1 MPADKKNDAQQRP
14 PAFAFVTSN
23 QRKENLVRYN
33 YHEDNEGLINRQ
45 INLELYASYVYMA
58 MAHHFD
64 RADVALKGHHEFFEK
79 MSKEEREHAEKLME
93 YQNKRGGTIVLL
105 DIKKP
110 GQQSW
115 GSPLEA
121 HEMALQ
127 LEKDVYQAL
136 LELHASATKLADP
149 HLTDYLEGEF
159 IEEQVKSINEYVH
172 YITNLRRVGPGIG
185 EYIFDKDLK

>member
-1 MPADKKNDAQQRP
+1 MSADKKNNTQQGAQG
-14 PAFAFVTSN
+14 FVTPN
-23 QRKENLVRYN
+23 QPKENLVRYN

-58 MAHHFD
+58 MAYHFD
-64 RADVALKGHHEFFEK
+64 RADVAFKGHHEFFEK
-79 MSKEEREHAEKLME
+79 MSKEEHEHAEKLME
-93 YQNKRGGTIVLL
+93 YQNKRGGTIVLV

-121 HEMALQ
+121 HEMGLQ

-136 LELHASATKLADP
+136 LELHASATKQADP
-149 HLTDYLEGEF
+149 HLTNYLEEEF
-159 IEEQVKSINEYVH
+159 IEEQVKSIYKYAC
-172 YITNLRRVGPGIG
+172 YITNLRRVGAGLG
-185 EYIFDKDLK
+185 EYIFDKHLD